1 MISMKKLVKSLVG
14 NMIGGII
21 GVGLV
26 LGFFYLLGLVMA
38 WAEQHFVL
46 FLIISGIILTKL
58 TLDEINK

>member
-46 FLIISGIILTKL
+46 FLIISGVILTKL

>member
-46 FLIISGIILTKL
+46 FLIISGVILAKL

>member
-21 GVGLV
+21 GAGLV

-46 FLIISGIILTKL
+46 FLIISGVILAKL